1 MNKHQIHDGITG
13 RAIRKEYSADGALVS
28 VANSTPKDE
37 AETPTDKNSPNVTPT
52 PEGKEKNR
60 SLDEI
65 ENEVNHGLNV
75 ILANGE
81 LWRDRHPESCKILK
95 GWISDRK

>member
-1 MNKHQIHDGITG
+1 MG
-13 RAIRKEYSADGALVS
+13 
-28 VANSTPKDE
+28 
-37 AETPTDKNSPNVTPT
+37 KN
-52 PEGKEKNR
+52 NR